1 MADLSKLYGRN
12 LVGNSTTPKAVN
24 EACYQTIGGNEPH
37 LYCFTAN
44 FKDGTS
50 TSYTYSQLVAVTYH
64 PVGRVV
70 VLFLDRN
77 LGTLEIQGK
86 GLHPIAEALAH
97 HRLESITES
106 VRPEFKASRTS
117 IINILNAATM

>member
-12 LVGNSTTPKAVN
+12 LVGNSTVPKAVE
-24 EACYQTIGGNEPH
+24 EACYKTIGGNEPH
-37 LYCFTAN
+37 LHCFTAH
-44 FKDGTS
+44 FKDGRS
-50 TSYTYSQLVAVTYH
+50 TSYMYAQLVAVFYH
-64 PVGRVV
+64 PEGKVV

-106 VRPEFKASRTS
+106 VRPEFGGESTEITKIETVA
-117 IINILNAATM
+117 NL

>member
-1 MADLSKLYGRN
+1 
-12 LVGNSTTPKAVN
+12 VN
-24 EACYQTIGGNEPH
+24 EACYKTVGGNDPH
-37 LYCFTAN
+37 LHCFTAN
-44 FKDGTS
+44 FKDGTN

-64 PVGRVV
+64 PEGRVV
-70 VLFLDRN
+70 VQFLDHN

-106 VRPEFKASRTS
+106 VRPEFEGGTVVERMQTKE
-117 IINILNAATM
+117 

>member
-12 LVGNSTTPKAVN
+12 PAANSTAPKGVI
-24 EACYQTIGGNEPH
+24 EACYQTIGGNEPT
-37 LYCFTAN
+37 LYCFTAH
-44 FKDGTS
+44 FKDGMS

-64 PVGRVV
+64 PEGRVV

-86 GLHPIAEALAH
+86 GLKPIAEALAH

-106 VRPEFKASRTS
+106 VRPEFEGGTVIERMQVKE
-117 IINILNAATM
+117 

>member
-1 MADLSKLYGRN
+1 MDLSKYRVKDTLGS
-12 LVGNSTTPKAVN
+12 VPSAVN
-24 EACYQTIGGNEPH
+24 EACYKTIGGNEPH
-37 LYCFTAN
+37 LHCFTAN

-64 PVGRVV
+64 PEGKVV

-86 GLHPIAEALAH
+86 GMHPIAEALAH

-106 VRPEFKASRTS
+106 VRPEFGGGMVIERMQVKE
-117 IINILNAATM
+117 